1 MWQEIDWSFMS
12 EESDDDDDGSIN
24 RHKLP
29 WRSKSKCMYV
39 SCQFFTNSLCQVYN
53 IIVK

>member
-12 EESDDDDDGSIN
+12 EESDDDDDDGSIN

-29 WRSKSKCMYV
+29 WRSKSKCMCV
-39 SCQFFTNSLCQVYN
+39 SCQFLLIPYSQKLSRE
-53 IIVK
+53 